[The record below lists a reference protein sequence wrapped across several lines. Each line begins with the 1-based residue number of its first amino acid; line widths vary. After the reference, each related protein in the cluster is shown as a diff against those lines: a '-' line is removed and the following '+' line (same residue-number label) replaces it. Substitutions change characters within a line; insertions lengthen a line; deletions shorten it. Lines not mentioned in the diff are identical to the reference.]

1 MTHFRGTVRRLRVL
15 AEIKKRKEGA
25 SMKKLLILT
34 TVLGA
39 VALSGTAMAADT
51 ASVAVSAS
59 VTGACK
65 VTTGAG
71 TVAFG
76 NLDPTNPTL
85 VTGTVVPPVVWC
97 TNGQPVTI
105 ADNLGLHSNGAGVF
119 RMVGPTSSDFI
130 AYTFTHATT
139 LAGAGPNTNL
149 ALAIAATV
157 PAANYAGAV
166 SGSYSDTVTL
176 TFTP

>member
-1 MTHFRGTVRRLRVL
+1 
-15 AEIKKRKEGA
+15 
-25 SMKKLLILT
+25 MKKLLILT

-51 ASVAVSAS
+51 ATVSVSAS
-59 VTGACK
+59 VTGSCK

-76 NLDPTNPTL
+76 ALDPTNP
-85 VTGTVVPPVVWC
+85 VNKDGIVISPVVWC
-97 TNGQPVTI
+97 TNGQTVTI
-105 ADNLGLHSNGAGVF
+105 TDNLGIHSSGPGVF
-119 RMVGPTSSDFI
+119 RMVGPTATDFI

-139 LAGAGPNTNL
+139 LAGTGPSGTL
-149 ALAIAATV
+149 ALNILATV
-157 PAANYAGAV
+157 PAANYASAV